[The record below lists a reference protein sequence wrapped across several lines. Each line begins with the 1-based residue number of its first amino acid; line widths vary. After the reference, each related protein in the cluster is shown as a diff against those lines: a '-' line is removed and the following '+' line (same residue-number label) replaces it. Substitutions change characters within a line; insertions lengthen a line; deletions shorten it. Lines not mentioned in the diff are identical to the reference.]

1 VETQAPV
8 RVGPIRTSW
17 AFIANSVVGAILGLT
32 SAFLAYHLGLGV
44 GGWIAGRDPELLNT
58 GTVFRAEGS
67 DLGYLGGVV
76 GALVLAVLLLSLY
89 PQSRDRSA
97 GRLVMLWSILFA
109 FVAAFAD
116 LIRAYSDPASP
127 VALALAELQLPGGLD
142 AVLAVAGV
150 LGLVLVAVSAAAAF
164 LGFAR
169 HQSEVANR
177 TERMR
182 FVGRLALVP
191 GVVGPL
197 LATPLFI
204 GEGDERILPVLPFVG
219 LFTVVTVLAAS
230 GSVSFRPPAVVEER
244 GFSWGLL
251 VALALALVV
260 FRVVLPSGIPIPPW
274 DENLRFDFE

>member
-1 VETQAPV
+1 METQAPA
-8 RVGPIRTSW
+8 RVMPIRTSW
-17 AFIANSVVGAILGLT
+17 AFIANSVVGSILGLA
-32 SAFLAYHLGLGV
+32 SAFLAYHVGLGV

-67 DLGYLGGVV
+67 DLAYLGGVA
-76 GALVLAVLLLSLY
+76 GALVLALLLLSLY

-97 GRLVMLWSILFA
+97 GRLVMLWTILFA
-109 FVAAFAD
+109 FVAALAD
-116 LIRAYSDPASP
+116 FVRAYTDGSSP
-127 VALALAELQLPGGLD
+127 VALALAELELPGGLD

-150 LGLVLVAVSAAAAF
+150 LGLALVAVSAAAAF

-182 FVGRLALVP
+182 FVGRMALVP

-197 LATPLFI
+197 LATPLFL
-204 GEGDERILPVLPFVG
+204 GAGDERILPLLPFVG

-230 GSVSFRPPAVVEER
+230 GSVSFRAPAVVEER

-251 VALALALVV
+251 VALVIAFLV
-260 FRVVLPSGIPIPPW
+260 FRVVLASGIPIPPW

>member
-1 VETQAPV
+1 METQAPA
-8 RVGPIRTSW
+8 RVGAIRTSW
-17 AFIANSVVGAILGLT
+17 AFIANSVVGAVLGLA

-58 GTVFRAEGS
+58 GTVFRADGS
-67 DLGYLGGVV
+67 DLGYLGGVA

-97 GRLVMLWSILFA
+97 GRLVMLWAILFS

-116 LIRAYSDPASP
+116 LIRAYTDPASP

-169 HQSEVANR
+169 HQSEVSNR

-182 FVGRLALVP
+182 FVGRLGLVP

-244 GFSWGLL
+244 GFSWGLI
-251 VALALALVV
+251 VAAVLALLV
-260 FRVVLPSGIPIPPW
+260 FRVVLASGLPIPPW